1 MSYLSIVQFLV
12 AVEEVEAPEQL
23 ISELERLLSA
33 YELRYYCL
41 FLQPKPIENP
51 ATLFMASN
59 WSPEW
64 INIYAQKKYILVDP
78 TIRYLIKT
86 QHCFRW
92 SQAVEAFADGP
103 LGKRMAAMMKDAKTH
118 GLVDGCIFPVHGR
131 MGLLG
136 ALTISGK
143 KVDISPSEMSL
154 FQAAANRAFWRMLEL
169 TNIALANALHAA
181 EPLIMTRREI
191 EVLNLLADGLTTP
204 EVSDHLK
211 LSQGTVNFHMSS
223 LQDKLNAKNRQHI
236 VATALRLGII
246 G

>member
-1 MSYLSIVQFLV
+1 MTYVDIMQFLI
-12 AVEEVEAPEQL
+12 AVEEVDTQEQL
-23 ISELERLLSA
+23 ISELERLLFA

-41 FLQPKPIENP
+41 FLQPRPVENP
-51 ATLFMASN
+51 ASLIMASN

-64 INIYAQKKYILVDP
+64 VNIYVQKKYILVDP
-78 TIRYLIKT
+78 TIRYLIKSQIYFT
-86 QHCFRW
+86 W
-92 SQAVEAFADGP
+92 SQAVEAFAGGR
-103 LGKRMAAMMKDAKTH
+103 LGKRMAAMMKDGKNH

-136 ALTISGK
+136 ALTVSGK
-143 KVDISPSEMSL
+143 RVDLSPLEMSL
-154 FQAAANRAFWRMLEL
+154 FHTAANRAFWRMLEL
-169 TNIALANALHAA
+169 TNISRFNQFRAA
-181 EPLIMTRREI
+181 DPLIMTHREI

-204 EVSDHLK
+204 EVSEELG

-223 LQDKLNAKNRQHI
+223 LQEKLKARNRQHI